1 MKKRNLLFV
10 FGLAICSSIFLLFQN
25 CATIIESNCELS
37 QFEGTYIGFYR
48 IADLIDVTDT
58 VVIEV
63 DIEANEAKITSS
75 QLDTFFVTKFLTQ
88 KSELTIDPIIIP
100 VFQVGEL
107 TFTNASIQKG
117 FAKLDGECNSL
128 FIEMSG
134 ISVNHNFA
142 GLPNPLRNVKLDT
155 PEFLT
160 RQ

>member
-1 MKKRNLLFV
+1 M
-10 FGLAICSSIFLLFQN
+10 LFQN
-25 CATIIESNCELS
+25 CATIIESNCELT

-58 VVIEV
+58 VKIEV
-63 DIEANEAKITSS
+63 DLAANEAKVTSS
-75 QLDTFFVTKFLTQ
+75 QLDTFFIAKFLST
-88 KSELTIDPIIIP
+88 KSELTINPIVIP

-107 TFTNASIQKG
+107 TFTNASIGSG
-117 FAKLDGECNSL
+117 FAKLDGECNDL
-128 FIEMSG
+128 FIEMNR
-134 ISVNHNFA
+134 ITVTHNFA